1 MPHTVTRYTLPNGLL
16 VLLQEIHTAPLVSH
30 WMWYRV
36 GSRDEAPGMTGA
48 SHWVEHMQFKGTP
61 RYPAGLLDR
70 LISRQGGYWNAS
82 TFLDWTVYFAT
93 MPSDAIDLVLDL
105 EADRMVAS
113 QFDTADFEA
122 ERSVIISERQ
132 GSENEPLFLLGEAVQ
147 AAAFQSHP
155 YRHEVIGSQEDLQHI
170 QRDDLYSH
178 YRTYYR
184 PDNAVLSIAG
194 DFDTTLMLK
203 RLHQLYDPIPAGG
216 PPPRLAQPDP
226 PLDQAQQLIVEGPG
240 DTTYLELAYR
250 GPAAEHPD
258 FWPMTVLDSL
268 LSGASSPSLF
278 GGGIS
283 NKTSRLYRA
292 LVEKEVAVGVSG
304 DLLATIDPFIYS
316 LGIVLPPDGKTEPAL
331 AAVDGEIARLQDSLP
346 GMDEVQRALKQA
358 RALFA
363 FSSESISHQASWMG
377 FAELVTQ
384 PDRAGFDWFANYL
397 DSLAQVTPQD
407 VQRVARQYLR
417 PEQRILGLYLPTGEE
432 SELDD

>member
-1 MPHTVTRYTLPNGLL
+1 
-16 VLLQEIHTAPLVSH
+16 
-30 WMWYRV
+30 
-36 GSRDEAPGMTGA
+36 
-48 SHWVEHMQFKGTP
+48 
-61 RYPAGLLDR
+61 
-70 LISRQGGYWNAS
+70 
-82 TFLDWTVYFAT
+82 
-93 MPSDAIDLVLDL
+93 
-105 EADRMVAS
+105 
-113 QFDTADFEA
+113 
-122 ERSVIISERQ
+122 
-132 GSENEPLFLLGEAVQ
+132 
-147 AAAFQSHP
+147 
-155 YRHEVIGSQEDLQHI
+155 
-170 QRDDLYSH
+170 
-178 YRTYYR
+178 
-184 PDNAVLSIAG
+184 
-194 DFDTTLMLK
+194 MLK